1 MRRPAFRGSTRAA
14 GLVAILSLLTVCT
27 HPSSDWWTFQHDL
40 GHTGFVRGGMGRSP
54 KLVWNTSL
62 VGGTVSLTPPVFG
75 GIADTFR
82 IFIGSGYGG
91 DTLFAL
97 APGNGSILWKFA
109 GHPNNGFFG
118 APVAADS
125 NVYTATLGATPFV
138 YCVRQK
144 NGALVWQTPLPSG
157 TRASVTV
164 GQGRVYVYSDDHKL
178 RALSQAT
185 GAILWTASTTPTT
198 MSQESSPALDSNFV
212 YVGSD
217 SGLHAFNAL
226 TGAFLWMYPTNGIT
240 GFSSPVIQPSSGG
253 TIVVIG
259 DNSGRLHAVNA
270 QTGAPVW
277 SYLAAATLAFGSAAG
292 AQGRVFLFDFSNVAA
307 VDVNAGALLWKQ
319 PAPLI
324 PRHSPA
330 IARDVLF
337 YHDDQTVFGLNT
349 GTGLP
354 VWKAPVPGNGNPNSP
369 GSEMA
374 IALEMLLVPNK
385 GHLHAFR

>member
-1 MRRPAFRGSTRAA
+1 MLRLALRSAGIAA
-14 GLVAILSLLTVCT
+14 VIVAVSACT
-27 HPSSDWWTFQHDL
+27 NPSSDWWTFQHDL
-40 GHTGFVRGGMGRSP
+40 GHTGFVRGGMGKAP
-54 KLVWNTSL
+54 KPIWNTAL
-62 VGGTVSLTPPVFG
+62 VGGTTSLTPPVFG
-75 GIADTFR
+75 AIRDTFR

-97 APGNGSILWKFA
+97 SPNNGSILWKFA
-109 GHPNNGFFG
+109 GHLNNGFFG

-125 NVYTATLGATPFV
+125 NVYTATLGQTPYV
-138 YCVRQK
+138 YSVRQR
-144 NGALVWQTPLPSG
+144 NGSLVWQTPLPTG

-164 GQGRVYVYSDDHKL
+164 GHGRVYVHTDDHKL
-178 RALSQAT
+178 YALSQVN
-185 GAILWTASTTPTT
+185 GVILWASTTTAT
-198 MSQESSPALDSNFV
+198 AGSQESSPAIDSNRV
-212 YVGSD
+212 YIGSD

-240 GFSSPVIQPSSGG
+240 GFSSPVVQMSSGG
-253 TIVVIG
+253 TIVMIG

-270 QTGAPVW
+270 ATGTNVW
-277 SYLAAATLAFGSAAG
+277 TYNAAATLAFGSVATSP
-292 AQGRVFLFDFSNVAA
+292 GRVFLFDFSNVAA
-307 VDVNAGALLWKQ
+307 LNVNTGALLWKQ
-319 PAPLI
+319 ATPLI

-349 GTGLP
+349 GTGVT
-354 VWKAPVPGNGNPNSP
+354 VWTSPVPGNGNPNAP
-369 GSEMA
+369 GAEMA